1 MTMFHVTPLK
11 NLNSIKKH
19 GLICQIGPR
28 SQEIGEPISAIYLF
42 PTFDYADDAVMNWLG
57 DEFDDNER
65 LIALPVKISET
76 DVEKAPDIDYE
87 RASLCD
93 IPAKLIDFDH
103 IIYF

>member
-1 MTMFHVTPLK
+1 MT
-11 NLNSIKKH
+11 
-19 GLICQIGPR
+19 
-28 SQEIGEPISAIYLF
+28 
-42 PTFDYADDAVMNWLG
+42 WLG

>member
-28 SQEIGEPISAIYLF
+28 SQEIGEPVSAIYLF
-42 PTFDYADDAVMNWLG
+42 PNFDYANDAVMNWLG
-57 DEFDDNER
+57 DEFDDDEQ

-76 DVEKAPDIDYE
+76 DVERAPDIDYE

-93 IPAKLIDFDH
+93 IPTKLIDFDH